1 MQAISLDNPINFDTD
16 LSTMSL
22 YDKVSGA
29 HKGSSLETLLTRS
42 LPYFLGA
49 VILLLLLGGV
59 KVYSSLYR
67 DHAADLLQKG
77 EALEGEGRLSLYR
90 EVVKKYPR
98 SEAAMMARLYLGFQ
112 ALQAGQ
118 LDQAHLDQ
126 VSLDQ
131 AVEWYDPVSRT
142 HADPLFRITALHNLA
157 LAWDKKGDTA
167 KAITYLKE
175 ASADPENAMKDYS
188 QILLAHLYTKTGQN
202 DQAREILKILS
213 ESGVA
218 VKEEAAERLKW
229 QK

>member
-1 MQAISLDNPINFDTD
+1 
-16 LSTMSL
+16 MSL
-22 YDKVSGA
+22 YDKVSGG
-29 HKGSSLETLLTRS
+29 HKGSSLETLLARS

-77 EALEGEGRLSLYR
+77 ETLEGEGRLGLYR

-112 ALQAGQ
+112 ALQASQ
-118 LDQAHLDQ
+118 LDQAR
-126 VSLDQ
+126 LDQ
-131 AVEWYDPVSRT
+131 AVEWYNPVSRT
-142 HADPLFRITALHNLA
+142 RADPLFRITALHNLA

>member
-1 MQAISLDNPINFDTD
+1 
-16 LSTMSL
+16 MSL
-22 YDKVSGA
+22 YDKVPSS
-29 HKGSSLETLLTRS
+29 HKGSRLETLLTRS

-67 DHAADLLQKG
+67 DHAANLLQKG
-77 EALEGEGRLSLYR
+77 EALEGEGRLGLYR

-118 LDQAHLDQ
+118 LDQA
-126 VSLDQ
+126 
-131 AVEWYDPVSRT
+131 AEWYDPVSHT

-157 LAWDKKGDTA
+157 LVWDKKGDTA